1 MTLNEFVAKYEGK
14 TKGYPDDTQYLGEC
28 LSLAK
33 LYIKEVFGITPPP
46 SGSNSAYGYWSNFP
60 HPLGT
65 VFIKVAD
72 RSGIVPLPG
81 DIVIWS
87 KNVAGGYGHIDICLS
102 ASLDSQYFQGFDQNW
117 GAKAAHKVNHNY
129 NNVVGWLHPKDLNMA
144 DTVAVERAKF
154 EELVTKAT
162 KYDDIVKT
170 GVTMASD
177 IDNLKRQIKE
187 ANSQVGAAQ
196 EEATNTRKTLTEFQ
210 QQVADK
216 LNSPQ
221 DLARIL
227 SAIQGLLDSE
237 AQAVKNSE
245 KDAFKLKEAE
255 GAILELKAEIAR
267 LQLELK
273 ANKSLATATM
283 LQMFTEIFER
293 FKRILNG
300 L

>member
-1 MTLNEFVAKYEGK
+1 MTLNDFVKKYDGK

-33 LYIKEVFGITPPP
+33 LYIKEVFGIDPPP

-60 HPLGT
+60 NPLGS
-65 VFIKVAD
+65 VFIKIPNTKGV
-72 RSGIVPLPG
+72 VPVPG
-81 DIVIWS
+81 DILIWS
-87 KNVAGGYGHIDICLS
+87 TNTGGGYGHIAICLS
-102 ASLDSQYFQGFDQNW
+102 ASASSAYFESFDQNW
-117 GAKAAHKVNHNY
+117 GSRAAHKVNHNY
-129 NNVVGWLHPKDLNMA
+129 NNVVGWLHPKENMA

-162 KYDDIVKT
+162 KYDDIVKS

-187 ANSQVGAAQ
+187 ANNQANTAQ
-196 EEATNTRKTLTEFQ
+196 EEAKNSRAMLTDYQ

-221 DLARIL
+221 DIARVL
-227 SAIQGLLDSE
+227 SAIQGLMDSE
-237 AQAVKNSE
+237 AQALKNSE

-255 GAILELKAEIAR
+255 SVILDLKSEIAR

-273 ANKSLATATM
+273 SKNSISTATM
-283 LQMFTEIFER
+283 LEMFTELFNR